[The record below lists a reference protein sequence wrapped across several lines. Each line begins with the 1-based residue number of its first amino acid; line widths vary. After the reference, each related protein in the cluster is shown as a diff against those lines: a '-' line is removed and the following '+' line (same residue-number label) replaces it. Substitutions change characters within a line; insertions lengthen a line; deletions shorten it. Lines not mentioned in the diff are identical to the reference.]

1 MRYGILTWIV
11 LLCTVYGYSQTKTV
25 TGTVSDN
32 MGPMPGVNVLVKGTT
47 NGVVTDFDGE
57 FTIDDVSN
65 DDTLVFSYIG
75 FVSQEVPVG
84 AQTEINITLS
94 EDTQSLEEV
103 IVVGYGTQKKSNVI
117 GSVTSVEV
125 DEATNVPTTNV
136 SEMLRGRAAGVQ
148 VNLGDARPGGS
159 SNIIIR
165 GNVSVDGG
173 NSPLIIVDG
182 LPFDDLNDVAPDDI
196 ANIEILKDASST
208 AIYGSRA
215 SNGVILVTT
224 KRGKAG
230 KATIDYHGYTT
241 VQTLTKNFNQ
251 YTGSQFIDLRRE
263 ANRNRFT
270 GDYLSDE
277 NIFTPF
283 ELEAIENQNFVDWE
297 DLVLRDAVIQSHAL
311 SFSAG
316 SEKTKIFSSV
326 NYFSQEG
333 IIPNSGFDRG
343 TFKLNLEQK
352 ISDKLTFLGI
362 INYQNAKQDRET
374 GGINFTTITPLAQ
387 PYTADGE
394 LQKFYLGPSNT
405 SVNPLWDQRESV
417 DETKINLT
425 DVNLS
430 LIYDIAPN
438 LSYTLKTFLR
448 NRNTNRGI
456 YRTSLHSAGDEG
468 YNGLGILSNT
478 LFKQVLVENIL
489 NYTPQINDKHSLDLT
504 AVQAFDERRNEY
516 TQLDKSGFNNDALG
530 FNGNATELL
539 NSVRDVSQRRLLSF
553 LGRVRYGYMDKYLL
567 EATARA
573 DGASVFAKNN
583 KWGFFPAASL
593 AWKMHMEPFMQ
604 DMDAINEM
612 KLRVSYGTT
621 GNQGIN
627 PLESLGVSDNLPYIF
642 VTDTGESETVAG
654 GTASARLPNPE
665 LKWETTT
672 TLNAGVDFRLFNNLF
687 QGTFE
692 YYKANTKDLL
702 LDRVI
707 AGSTGYDIIRFNTGE
722 IQNQGI
728 EASLTSNIIRKED
741 FSWSLGLVF
750 SRNRNEVISLT
761 GELDDQGNPID
772 ITDAN
777 SGRRLS
783 VGQSIN
789 NIWLPKY
796 DGIYQ
801 EGDDIAGSGNPLAQP
816 GDVRVVD
823 QDGNGQIDNRDNV
836 FTNTDPDWYGSITN
850 TITYKNFDLFA
861 DIYIVQNATRLNPVL
876 ANGELWKGAINGI
889 RTKYY
894 TPEYP
899 STEYPRPKPDTHLH
913 LFPFAVRDASY
924 VRLRTLTLGYNI
936 PRDTFSKLGLQS
948 AKIYLTGTNLFTF
961 TDFKSYS
968 PEQTPLDAD
977 DPNRSAF
984 PETRNITVGV
994 KLGF

>member
-1 MRYGILTWIV
+1 MRYGFLTWIV
-11 LLCTVYGYSQTKTV
+11 LLCTAYGYSQTKTV

-84 AQTEINITLS
+84 TQTEINITLS
-94 EDTQSLEEV
+94 EDTQALDEV
-103 IVVGYGTQKKSNVI
+103 VVVGYGTQKKSNVI

-125 DEATNVPTTNV
+125 EEATNVPTTNV

-148 VNLGDARPGGS
+148 VNLGDARPGGN
-159 SNIIIR
+159 SNIVIR
-165 GNVSVDGG
+165 GNVSVAPGG

-224 KRGKAG
+224 KRGKVG
-230 KATIDYHGYTT
+230 KATVNYHGYTT

-311 SFSAG
+311 SFTAG
-316 SEKTKIFSSV
+316 SEKTKVFSSF

-405 SVNPLWDQRESV
+405 AVNPLWDQRESV

-448 NRNTNRGI
+448 NRNTNQGV
-456 YRTSLHSAGDEG
+456 YRSSLHSAGDEG
-468 YNGLGILSNT
+468 IDGLGVLSNT

-489 NYTPQINDKHSLDLT
+489 NYTPQINDQHSLDLT
-504 AVQAFDERRNEY
+504 AVQAFDERRTEY
-516 TQLDKSGFNNDALG
+516 TQLDKSGFTNDALR

-539 NSVRDVSQRRLLSF
+539 NNVRDVSQRRLLSF

-573 DGASVFAKNN
+573 DGASVFAENN
-583 KWGFFPAASL
+583 KWGFFPAVSL

-604 DMDAINEM
+604 DIDAINEM
-612 KLRVSYGTT
+612 KFRVSYGAT

-627 PLESLGVSDNLPYIF
+627 PLESLGVADDLPYVF
-642 VTDTGESETVAG
+642 GDETVAG
-654 GTASARLPNPE
+654 ATASSRLPNPD

-692 YYKANTKDLL
+692 YYKANTTDLL
-702 LDRVI
+702 LDRAI
-707 AGSTGYDIIRFNTGE
+707 AGTTGFNVIRFNSGE

-761 GELDDQGNPID
+761 GELDDEGNLID

-936 PRDTFSKLGLQS
+936 PRDTFSKIGLQS
-948 AKIYLTGTNLFTF
+948 AKVYLTGTNLFTF

-968 PEQTPLDAD
+968 PEQTPLNNDQ
-977 DPNRSAF
+977 NGSAF
-984 PETRNITVGV
+984 PETRNITLGV

>member
-1 MRYGILTWIV
+1 MRYSILTLAI
-11 LLCTVYGYSQTKTV
+11 LLCTAYGYSQTKTV

-47 NGVVTDFDGE
+47 NGVVTDFDGV
-57 FTIDDVSN
+57 FTIDNVSN

-75 FVSQEVPVG
+75 FLTQEVPVG
-84 AQTEINITLS
+84 TQEEINIVLN
-94 EDTQSLEEV
+94 EDTQALDEV
-103 IVVGYGTQKKSNVI
+103 VVVGYGTQKKSNVI
-117 GSVTSVEV
+117 GSVASVEV
-125 DEATNVPTTNV
+125 EEATSVPTTNV

-148 VNLGDARPGGS
+148 VNLGDARPGGA
-159 SNIIIR
+159 SNIVIR
-165 GNVSVDGG
+165 GNVSVAPGG

-182 LPFDDLNDVAPDDI
+182 LPFDNLNDVAPDDI

-224 KRGKAG
+224 KSGKVG

-241 VQTLTKNFNQ
+241 IQTLTKNFNQ
-251 YTGSQFIDLRRE
+251 YDGQQFIDLRRE

-270 GDYLSDE
+270 GDYLNDE
-277 NIFTPF
+277 NIFSPF
-283 ELEAIENQNFVDWE
+283 ELEAIENKEFVDWE
-297 DLVLRDAVIQSHAL
+297 DLVLQDAVIQSHSL

-316 SEKTKIFSSV
+316 SEKTRVFSSV

-333 IIPNSGFDRG
+333 IIPNSGFNRG

-352 ISDKLTFLGI
+352 LSDKLLFRSI
-362 INYQNAKQDRET
+362 INYQNATQDRET

-405 SVNPLWDQRESV
+405 AVNPLWDQRESV

-425 DVNLS
+425 DINLS
-430 LIYDIAPN
+430 LDYKIAPN

-448 NRNTNRGI
+448 NRNTNQGV
-456 YRTSLHSAGDEG
+456 YRSSLHSAGDEG
-468 YNGLGILSNT
+468 IDGLGVLSNT

-489 NYTPQINDKHSLDLT
+489 NYTPQINENHNLDFT
-504 AVQAFDERRNEY
+504 AVQAFDERRTEY
-516 TQLDKSGFNNDALG
+516 TQLDKSGFTNDALRY
-530 FNGNATELL
+530 NGNATELL
-539 NSVRDVSQRRLLSF
+539 NNVRNVSQRRLLSF
-553 LGRVRYGYMDKYLL
+553 LGRVRYGYLDRYLL

-583 KWGFFPAASL
+583 KWGFFPAVSV
-593 AWKMHMEPFMQ
+593 AWKMHMEPFMENV
-604 DMDAINEM
+604 DAINEM
-612 KLRVSYGTT
+612 KFRVSYGAT

-627 PLESLGVSDNLPYIF
+627 PLESLGVADNLPYVF
-642 VTDTGESETVAG
+642 GDETVAG
-654 GTASARLPNPE
+654 ATASSRLPNPD

-672 TLNAGVDFRLFNNLF
+672 TLNAGVDFRLFNNFF

-692 YYKANTKDLL
+692 YYKANTNDLL
-702 LDRVI
+702 LDRSI
-707 AGSTGYDIIRFNTGE
+707 AGTTGFNVIRFNSGE

-728 EASLTSNIIRKED
+728 EASLTANIIRKQD
-741 FSWSLGLVF
+741 FSWSLGLIF

-761 GELDDQGNPID
+761 GELDDEGNQID
-772 ITDAN
+772 ITDIA

-861 DIYIVQNATRLNPVL
+861 DIYIVQGATRLNPVL

-894 TPEYP
+894 TPEFP

-924 VRLRTLTLGYNI
+924 LRLRTLTLGYNI
-936 PRDTFSKLGLQS
+936 PKDAFTKLGLQR
-948 AKIYLTGTNLFTF
+948 AKVYLTGTNLFTF
-961 TDFKSYS
+961 TDFRSYS
-968 PEQTPLDAD
+968 PEQTPLNNDQSG
-977 DPNRSAF
+977 SAF

>member
-1 MRYGILTWIV
+1 MRYGILTLMV
-11 LLCTVYGYSQTKTV
+11 LLCTAYGYSQTKTV

-32 MGPMPGVNVLVKGTT
+32 IGPMPGVNVLVKGTT

-65 DDTLVFSYIG
+65 EDILIFSYIG
-75 FVSQEVPVG
+75 FVTQEVPVG
-84 AQTEINITLS
+84 TQEEINIVLN
-94 EDTQSLEEV
+94 EDTQALDEV
-103 IVVGYGTQKKSNVI
+103 VVVGYGTQKKSNVI
-117 GSVTSVEV
+117 GSVASVEV
-125 DEATNVPTTNV
+125 EEATNVPTTNV

-148 VNLGDARPGGS
+148 VNLGDARPGGN
-159 SNIIIR
+159 SNIVIR
-165 GNVSVDGG
+165 GNVSVAPGG

-182 LPFDDLNDVAPDDI
+182 LPFDNLNDVAPDDI

-224 KRGKAG
+224 KSGKVG

-251 YTGSQFIDLRRE
+251 YTGQQFIDLRRE

-270 GDYLSDE
+270 GDYLNDE
-277 NIFTPF
+277 NIFSPF

-297 DLVLRDAVIQSHAL
+297 DLVLQDAIIQSHSL

-316 SEKTKIFSSV
+316 SEKTKVFSSV

-352 ISDKLTFLGI
+352 ISDKLLFRGI

-405 SVNPLWDQRESV
+405 AVNPLWDQRESV

-425 DVNLS
+425 DINLS

-448 NRNTNRGI
+448 NRNSNQGV
-456 YRTSLHSAGDEG
+456 YRSSLHSAGDEG
-468 YNGLGILSNT
+468 IDGIGVLSNT

-489 NYTPQINDKHSLDLT
+489 NYTPQINDDHSLDLT
-504 AVQAFDERRNEY
+504 AVHAFDERRTEY
-516 TQLDKSGFNNDALG
+516 TQLDKSGFTNDALR
-530 FNGNATELL
+530 FNGNATNLL
-539 NSVRDVSQRRLLSF
+539 NNVRDVSQRRLLSF
-553 LGRVRYGYMDKYLL
+553 LGRVRYGYLDRYLL

-573 DGASVFAKNN
+573 DGASVFAENN
-583 KWGFFPAASL
+583 KWGFFPAVSV
-593 AWKMHMEPFMQ
+593 AWKMHMEPFMA
-604 DMDAINEM
+604 DVDAINEM
-612 KLRVSYGTT
+612 KFRVSYGAT

-627 PLESLGVSDNLPYIF
+627 PLESLGVADDLPYVF
-642 VTDTGESETVAG
+642 GDETVAG
-654 GTASARLPNPE
+654 ATASSRLPNPN

-672 TLNAGVDFRLFNNLF
+672 TLNAGVDFRLFNNFF

-692 YYKANTKDLL
+692 YYKANTNDLL
-702 LDRVI
+702 LDRSI
-707 AGSTGYDIIRFNTGE
+707 AGTTGFNVIRFNSGE
-722 IQNQGI
+722 LQNQGI
-728 EASLTSNIIRKED
+728 EASLTSNIIRKEN
-741 FSWSLGLVF
+741 FSWSLGMVF
-750 SRNRNEVISLT
+750 SRNRNKVISLT
-761 GELDDQGNPID
+761 GELDDNGNPID
-772 ITDAN
+772 ITDIA

-861 DIYIVQNATRLNPVL
+861 DIYIVQGATNLNPVL

-936 PRDTFSKLGLQS
+936 PKDAFSKLGLQR
-948 AKIYLTGTNLFTF
+948 AKVYLTGTNLFTF

-968 PEQTPLDAD
+968 PEQTPLNNDQSG
-977 DPNRSAF
+977 SAF
-984 PETRNITVGV
+984 PETRNITLGV

>member
-1 MRYGILTWIV
+1 MRYGFLTWIV
-11 LLCTVYGYSQTKTV
+11 LLCTAYGYSQTKTV
-25 TGTVSDN
+25 TGTVSDD

-84 AQTEINITLS
+84 TQTEINITLS
-94 EDTQSLEEV
+94 EDTQALDEV
-103 IVVGYGTQKKSNVI
+103 VVVGYGTQKKSNVI

-125 DEATNVPTTNV
+125 EEATNVPTTNV

-148 VNLGDARPGGS
+148 VNLGDARPGGN
-159 SNIIIR
+159 SNIVIR
-165 GNVSVDGG
+165 GNVSVAPGG

-182 LPFDDLNDVAPDDI
+182 LPFDNLNDVAPDDI

-224 KRGKAG
+224 KRGKVG
-230 KATIDYHGYTT
+230 KATVNYHGYTT

-316 SEKTKIFSSV
+316 SEKTKVFSSV

-448 NRNTNRGI
+448 NRNTNQGV
-456 YRTSLHSAGDEG
+456 YRSSLHSAGDEG
-468 YNGLGILSNT
+468 IDGLGVLSNT

-504 AVQAFDERRNEY
+504 AVQAFDERRTEY
-516 TQLDKSGFNNDALG
+516 TQLDKSGFTNDALG

-539 NSVRDVSQRRLLSF
+539 NNVRDVSQRRLLSF

-573 DGASVFAKNN
+573 DGASVFAENN
-583 KWGFFPAASL
+583 KWGFFPAVSL

-604 DMDAINEM
+604 DIDAINEM
-612 KLRVSYGTT
+612 KFRVSYGAT

-627 PLESLGVSDNLPYIF
+627 PLESLGVADDLPYVF
-642 VTDTGESETVAG
+642 GDETVAG
-654 GTASARLPNPE
+654 ATASSRLPNPD

-692 YYKANTKDLL
+692 YYKANTTDLL
-702 LDRVI
+702 LDRAI
-707 AGSTGYDIIRFNTGE
+707 AGTTGFNVIRFNSGE

-761 GELDDQGNPID
+761 GELDDEGNPID

-816 GDVRVVD
+816 GDVRVID

-836 FTNTDPDWYGSITN
+836 FINTDPDWYGSITN

-936 PRDTFSKLGLQS
+936 PRDTFSKIGLQS

-968 PEQTPLDAD
+968 PEQTPLNNDQ
-977 DPNRSAF
+977 NGSAF
-984 PETRNITVGV
+984 PETRNITLGV

>member
-1 MRYGILTWIV
+1 MRYGILTLMV
-11 LLCTVYGYSQTKTV
+11 LLCTAYGYSQTKTV

-32 MGPMPGVNVLVKGTT
+32 IGPMPGVNVLVKGTT

-65 DDTLVFSYIG
+65 EDILVFSYIG
-75 FVSQEVPVG
+75 FVTQEVPVG
-84 AQTEINITLS
+84 TQEEINIVLN
-94 EDTQSLEEV
+94 EDTQALDEV
-103 IVVGYGTQKKSNVI
+103 VVVGYGTQKKSNVI
-117 GSVTSVEV
+117 GSVASVEV
-125 DEATNVPTTNV
+125 EEATNVPTTNV

-148 VNLGDARPGGS
+148 VNLGDARPGGN
-159 SNIIIR
+159 SNIVIR
-165 GNVSVDGG
+165 GNVSVAPGG

-182 LPFDDLNDVAPDDI
+182 LPFDNLNDVAPDDI

-224 KRGKAG
+224 KSGKVG

-251 YTGSQFIDLRRE
+251 YTGQQFIDLRRE

-270 GDYLSDE
+270 GDYLNDE
-277 NIFTPF
+277 NIFSPF

-297 DLVLRDAVIQSHAL
+297 DLVLQDAIIQSHSL

-316 SEKTKIFSSV
+316 SEKTKVFSSV

-352 ISDKLTFLGI
+352 ISDKLLFRGI

-405 SVNPLWDQRESV
+405 AVNPLWDQRESV

-425 DVNLS
+425 DINLS

-448 NRNTNRGI
+448 NRNSNQGV
-456 YRTSLHSAGDEG
+456 YRSSLHSAGDEG
-468 YNGLGILSNT
+468 IDGIGVLSNT

-489 NYTPQINDKHSLDLT
+489 NYTPQIHDDHSLDLT
-504 AVQAFDERRNEY
+504 AVHAFDERRTEY
-516 TQLDKSGFNNDALG
+516 TQLDKSGFTNDALR
-530 FNGNATELL
+530 FNGNATNLL
-539 NSVRDVSQRRLLSF
+539 NNVRDVSQRRLLSF
-553 LGRVRYGYMDKYLL
+553 LGRVRYGYLDRYLL

-573 DGASVFAKNN
+573 DGASVFAENN
-583 KWGFFPAASL
+583 KWGFFPAVSV
-593 AWKMHMEPFMQ
+593 AWKMHMEPFMA
-604 DMDAINEM
+604 DVDAINEM
-612 KLRVSYGTT
+612 KFRVSYGAT

-627 PLESLGVSDNLPYIF
+627 PLESLGVADDLPYVF
-642 VTDTGESETVAG
+642 GDETVAG
-654 GTASARLPNPE
+654 ATASSRLPNPN

-672 TLNAGVDFRLFNNLF
+672 TLNAGVDFRLFNNFF

-692 YYKANTKDLL
+692 YYKANTNDLL
-702 LDRVI
+702 LDRSI
-707 AGSTGYDIIRFNTGE
+707 AGTTGFNVIRFNSGE
-722 IQNQGI
+722 LQNQGI
-728 EASLTSNIIRKED
+728 EASLTSNIIRKEN
-741 FSWSLGLVF
+741 FSWSLGMVF
-750 SRNRNEVISLT
+750 SRNRNKVISLT
-761 GELDDQGNPID
+761 GELDDNGNPID
-772 ITDAN
+772 ITDIA

-861 DIYIVQNATRLNPVL
+861 DIYIVQGATNLNPVL

-936 PRDTFSKLGLQS
+936 PKDAFSKLGLQR
-948 AKIYLTGTNLFTF
+948 AKVYLTGTNLFTF
-961 TDFKSYS
+961 TDFRSYS
-968 PEQTPLDAD
+968 PEQTPLNNDQSG
-977 DPNRSAF
+977 SAF
-984 PETRNITVGV
+984 PETRNITLGV

>member
-1 MRYGILTWIV
+1 MRYGILTLLV
-11 LLCTVYGYSQTKTV
+11 LLCTSYGYSQTKTV

-47 NGVVTDFDGE
+47 NGVVTNFDGE

-65 DDTLVFSYIG
+65 DDTLVFSYVG
-75 FVSQEVPVG
+75 FLTQEVPVG
-84 AQTEINITLS
+84 DQEEINIVLE
-94 EDTQSLEEV
+94 EDTQALDEV
-103 IVVGYGTQKKSNVI
+103 VVVGYGTQKKSNVI
-117 GSVTSVEV
+117 GSVASVEV
-125 DEATNVPTTNV
+125 EEATNVPTTNV

-148 VNLGDARPGGS
+148 VNLGDARPGGN
-159 SNIIIR
+159 SNIVIR
-165 GNVSVDGG
+165 GNVSVAPGG

-182 LPFDDLNDVAPDDI
+182 LPFDNLNDVAPDDI

-224 KRGKAG
+224 KRGKVG
-230 KATIDYHGYTT
+230 KASIDYHGYTT

-251 YTGSQFIDLRRE
+251 YTGQQFIDLRRE

-270 GDYLSDE
+270 GAYLNDE
-277 NIFTPF
+277 NIFSPF
-283 ELEAIENQNFVDWE
+283 ELEAIENKNFVDWE
-297 DLVLRDAVIQSHAL
+297 DLVLQDAIIQSHAL

-316 SEKTKIFSSV
+316 SEKTKVFSSV

-352 ISDKLTFLGI
+352 LTDKLMFRGI

-405 SVNPLWDQRESV
+405 AVNPLWDQRESV

-430 LIYDIAPN
+430 LIYDITPN

-448 NRNTNRGI
+448 NRNTNQGV
-456 YRTSLHSAGDEG
+456 YRSSLHSVGDEG
-468 YNGLGILSNT
+468 INGIGVLSNT

-489 NYTPQINDKHSLDLT
+489 NYTPQINDDHSLDLT
-504 AVQAFDERRNEY
+504 AVQAFDEQRTEY
-516 TQLDKSGFNNDALG
+516 TQLDKSGFTNDALR
-530 FNGNATELL
+530 FNGNATNLL
-539 NSVRDVSQRRLLSF
+539 NNVRNVSQRRLLSF
-553 LGRVRYGYMDKYLL
+553 LGRLRYGYLDRYLL

-573 DGASVFAKNN
+573 DGASVFAENN
-583 KWGFFPAASL
+583 KWGFFPAVSV
-593 AWKMHMEPFMQ
+593 AWKMHNEPFMENV
-604 DMDAINEM
+604 DAINEM
-612 KLRVSYGTT
+612 KLRVSYGAT

-627 PLESLGVSDNLPYIF
+627 PLESLGVADNLPYIF
-642 VTDTGESETVAG
+642 GDQTVSGA
-654 GTASARLPNPE
+654 TASSRLPNPD

-672 TLNAGVDFRLFNNLF
+672 TLNAGVDFRLFNNF
-687 QGTFE
+687 FEGTFE
-692 YYKANTKDLL
+692 YYKANTTDLL
-702 LDRVI
+702 LDRSI
-707 AGSTGYDIIRFNTGE
+707 AGTTGFNVIRFNSGE
-722 IQNQGI
+722 LQNQGI
-728 EASLTSNIIRKED
+728 EASLTSNIIRKEN
-741 FSWSLGLVF
+741 FRWSLGMVF
-750 SRNRNEVISLT
+750 SRNRNKVISLT
-761 GELDDQGNPID
+761 GELDDNGNPID
-772 ITDAN
+772 ITDT

-783 VGQSIN
+783 VGESIN

-801 EGDDIAGSGNPLAQP
+801 VGDDIEGSGNPLAQP
-816 GDVRVVD
+816 GDVRVID
-823 QDGNGQIDNRDNV
+823 QDGNGQIDDRDNI
-836 FTNTDPDWYGSITN
+836 FTNTDPEWYGSITN

-861 DIYIVQNATRLNPVL
+861 DIYIVQGATKLNPVL

-924 VRLRTLTLGYNI
+924 LRLRTLTLGYNI
-936 PRDTFSKLGLQS
+936 PKDAFSKLGLQR
-948 AKIYLTGTNLFTF
+948 AKVYVTGTNLFTF

-968 PEQTPLDAD
+968 PEQTPLA
-977 DPNRSAF
+977 NNQGSAF
-984 PETRNITVGV
+984 PETRNITLGV

>member
-1 MRYGILTWIV
+1 MRYGFLTLVV
-11 LLCTVYGYSQTKTV
+11 LLCTAYGYSQTKTV

-75 FVSQEVPVG
+75 FVTQEVPVG
-84 AQTEINITLS
+84 TQEEIDIVLQ
-94 EDTQSLEEV
+94 EDTQALDEV
-103 IVVGYGTQKKSNVI
+103 VVVGYGTQKKSNVI
-117 GSVTSVEV
+117 GSVASVEV
-125 DEATNVPTTNV
+125 EEATNVPTTNV

-148 VNLGDARPGGS
+148 VNLGDARPGGN
-159 SNIIIR
+159 SNIVIR
-165 GNVSVDGG
+165 GNVSVAPGG

-182 LPFDDLNDVAPDDI
+182 LPFDNLNDVAPDDI

-224 KRGKAG
+224 KRGKVG

-251 YTGSQFIDLRRE
+251 YTGQQFIDLRRE

-270 GDYLSDE
+270 GDYLNDE
-277 NIFTPF
+277 NIFSPF

-297 DLVLRDAVIQSHAL
+297 DLVLQDAIIQSHAL

-316 SEKTKIFSSV
+316 SEKTRIFSSV

-352 ISDKLTFLGI
+352 LSDKLMFRGI

-405 SVNPLWDQRESV
+405 AVNPLWDQRESV

-448 NRNTNRGI
+448 NRNTNQGV
-456 YRTSLHSAGDEG
+456 YRSSLHSAGDEG
-468 YNGLGILSNT
+468 IDGIGVLSNT

-489 NYTPQINDKHSLDLT
+489 NYTPQINDDHRLDLT
-504 AVQAFDERRNEY
+504 AVQAFDERRTEY
-516 TQLDKSGFNNDALG
+516 TQLDKSGFTNDALRY
-530 FNGNATELL
+530 NGDATELL
-539 NSVRDVSQRRLLSF
+539 NNIRNVSQRRLLSF
-553 LGRVRYGYMDKYLL
+553 LGRVRYGYLDRYLL

-573 DGASVFAKNN
+573 DGASVFAENN
-583 KWGFFPAASL
+583 KWGFFPAVSL

-604 DMDAINEM
+604 DVDAINEM
-612 KLRVSYGTT
+612 KFRVSYGAT

-627 PLESLGVSDNLPYIF
+627 PLESLGVADNLPYVF
-642 VTDTGESETVAG
+642 GDETVAG
-654 GTASARLPNPE
+654 ATASSRLPNPN

-672 TLNAGVDFRLFNNLF
+672 TLNAGVDFRLFNNFF

-692 YYKANTKDLL
+692 YYKANTTDLL
-702 LDRVI
+702 LDRSI
-707 AGSTGYDIIRFNTGE
+707 AGTTGFNVIRFNSGE
-722 IQNQGI
+722 LQNQGI
-728 EASLTSNIIRKED
+728 EASLTSNIIRKDD

-750 SRNRNEVISLT
+750 SRNRNKVISLT
-761 GELDDQGNPID
+761 GETDDNGNPID
-772 ITDAN
+772 ITDT

-783 VGQSIN
+783 IGQSIN

-823 QDGNGQIDNRDNV
+823 QDGNGQIDDRDNV

-861 DIYIVQNATRLNPVL
+861 DIYIVQGATRLNPVL

-894 TPEYP
+894 TPEFP

-924 VRLRTLTLGYNI
+924 LRLRTLTLGYNI
-936 PRDTFSKLGLQS
+936 PKDAFSKLGLQR
-948 AKIYLTGTNLFTF
+948 AKVYLTGTNLFTF
-961 TDFKSYS
+961 TDFRSYS
-968 PEQTPLDAD
+968 PEQTPLANDQ
-977 DPNRSAF
+977 NGSAF
-984 PETRNITVGV
+984 PETRNITLGV

>member
-1 MRYGILTWIV
+1 MRYGFLTWIV
-11 LLCTVYGYSQTKTV
+11 LLCTAYGYSQTKTV

-84 AQTEINITLS
+84 TQTEINITLS
-94 EDTQSLEEV
+94 EDTQALDEV
-103 IVVGYGTQKKSNVI
+103 VVVGYGTQKKSNVI

-125 DEATNVPTTNV
+125 EEATNVPTTNV

-148 VNLGDARPGGS
+148 VNLGDARPGGN
-159 SNIIIR
+159 SNIVIR
-165 GNVSVDGG
+165 GNVSVAPGG

-182 LPFDDLNDVAPDDI
+182 LPFDNLNDVAPDDI

-224 KRGKAG
+224 KRGKVG
-230 KATIDYHGYTT
+230 KATVNYHGYTT

-316 SEKTKIFSSV
+316 SEKTKVFSSV

-448 NRNTNRGI
+448 NRNTNQGV
-456 YRTSLHSAGDEG
+456 YRSSLHSAGDEG
-468 YNGLGILSNT
+468 IDGLGVLSNT

-504 AVQAFDERRNEY
+504 AVQAFDERRTEY
-516 TQLDKSGFNNDALG
+516 TQLDKSGFTNDALG

-539 NSVRDVSQRRLLSF
+539 NNVRDVSQRRLLSF

-573 DGASVFAKNN
+573 DGASVFAENN
-583 KWGFFPAASL
+583 KWGFFPAVSL

-604 DMDAINEM
+604 DIDAINEM
-612 KLRVSYGTT
+612 KFRVSYGAT

-627 PLESLGVSDNLPYIF
+627 PLESLGVADDLPYVF
-642 VTDTGESETVAG
+642 GDETVAG
-654 GTASARLPNPE
+654 ATASSRLPNPD

-687 QGTFE
+687 QGTLE
-692 YYKANTKDLL
+692 YYKANTTDLL
-702 LDRVI
+702 LDRAI
-707 AGSTGYDIIRFNTGE
+707 AGTTGFNVIRFNSGE

-761 GELDDQGNPID
+761 GELDDEGNPID

-816 GDVRVVD
+816 GDVRVID

-836 FTNTDPDWYGSITN
+836 FINTDPDWHGSITN

-936 PRDTFSKLGLQS
+936 PSDTFSKIGLQS

-968 PEQTPLDAD
+968 PEQTPLNNDQ
-977 DPNRSAF
+977 NGSAF
-984 PETRNITVGV
+984 PETRNITLGV